1 MATITLKVGGMSC
14 MGCVGSV
21 KRLLEQVPGVSAAA
35 VDLAGATAT
44 VTYDPAR
51 VEPAALRQAVVDGG
65 YSVAG

>member
-21 KRLLEQVPGVSAAA
+21 KRLLEQVPGVSAAE

-44 VTYDPAR
+44 VTYDPGR

-65 YSVAG
+65 YTVAD